1 MFINVLSQPMLK
13 TTITKAIKQNWP
25 YNMQPHIALFALIA
39 NEERD
44 KTLKMM
50 PKKIGY
56 LYL

>member
-1 MFINVLSQPMLK
+1 MLK